1 MKRNKINKSV
11 IALGLALSMMLSGC
25 SSMSNNVNQMETS
38 KENTSVHE
46 PNEGTEAALMEEVF
60 SNDVKY
66 PEIPYNDKELEQY
79 LEANR
84 PDEEEIEEIQEFS
97 WETAARLIS
106 NTGENENYSPASLYF
121 ALSLLAAGAEGKTAE
136 ELYDLLNA
144 DTRSELIERSSKL
157 FRWLS
162 LFEDPRMS
170 STSGDLK
177 IANSL
182 WLQNGINFKEE
193 YKTIA
198 LNDFYSG
205 IFNVDFRNAD
215 TGKKMASWI
224 SKHTKE
230 LLQPEISV
238 NPSML
243 MSIINTV
250 YFYDEWLD
258 GFDKNNTSEGDFY
271 ISNDENASGLKRDFM
286 KQELMGR
293 FYKGSYKGSGFT
305 RSELN
310 LKNREKMVFV
320 LPDKGTDLDLFLSDS
335 DALKEVFTEGEES
348 FGFVDWEI
356 PKFSFESSY
365 DITAA
370 VRALGIEEICSS
382 EADFSHITDEKI
394 SVSEIFQETHIGID
408 EKGVEAAAYTILKL
422 EGTALAEERAEMIL
436 NRPFM
441 YAIMTN
447 DGIPLFIGAYRGS
460 EDMIICEGEVPV
472 TISVKKIADG
482 EIELFL
488 KNNTNNTITYGEAYL
503 MQTYKDGAWV
513 EMAPVPENY
522 GFNEIAY
529 ILEARCIATENVKYE
544 WLYGRLDPGRYR
556 IVKNIMSD
564 DIGEIDIISSE
575 FEIR

>member
-1 MKRNKINKSV
+1 MKRNKRYDSV

-25 SSMSNNVNQMETS
+25 SSMSNNANQMG
-38 KENTSVHE
+38 TSVEHIYAHE
-46 PNEGTEAALMEEVF
+46 TNESMEAGSMKDVF

-66 PEIPYNDKELEQY
+66 PEVPHNDKELEQY
-79 LEANR
+79 LEDNR
-84 PDEEEIEEIQEFS
+84 PDEEEIEELQDFS

-106 NTGENENYSPASLYF
+106 NTGKNENYSPASLYF

-144 DTRSELIERSSKL
+144 DTRQELIERSSKL

-205 IFNVDFRNAD
+205 IFNVNFGNTD
-215 TGKKMASWI
+215 TGKLMAEWI
-224 SKHTKE
+224 SKHTKD
-230 LLQPEISV
+230 LLKPEISV

-250 YFYDEWLD
+250 YFYDEWLN
-258 GFDKNNTSEGDFY
+258 GFDKNNTSEGNFY

-286 KQELMGR
+286 KQELTGQ

-305 RSELN
+305 RAGLK

-320 LPDKGTDLDLFLSDS
+320 LPDKGIDLDLFMSDS
-335 DALKEVFTEGEES
+335 EALKETFTEGEES
-348 FGFVDWEI
+348 FGFVEWEI

-365 DITAA
+365 DITDA
-370 VRALGIEEICSS
+370 VRALGIESICSS

-394 SVSEIFQETHIGID
+394 SVSEVSQKTHIGID
-408 EKGVEAAAYTILKL
+408 EKGVEAAAYTIIELM
-422 EGTALAEERAEMIL
+422 GAAPAEERAEMIL

-441 YAIMTN
+441 YAIMTD

-460 EDMIICEGEVPV
+460 EDMIVCEGEVPV

-482 EIELFL
+482 EIELLL
-488 KNNTNNTITYGEAYL
+488 KKNTNTAITYGEAYL

-513 EMAPVPENY
+513 EMAPVPETY
-522 GFNEIAY
+522 GFNDIAY
-529 ILEARCIATENVKYE
+529 IIDIGDTETQKIKYE
-544 WLYGRLDPGRYR
+544 WLYGKLDSGRYR
-556 IVKNIMSD
+556 IVKEIMTDNIGS
-564 DIGEIDIISSE
+564 IDIISSE
-575 FEIR
+575 FEIK